1 MKYIIDTSILIEIEN
16 GNEKIIQKIND
27 CKKTPFAELCITIF
41 TFCEFYYGAMEK
53 NQANKEKIKQRL
65 MQYKILNTS
74 VETGSRFCELF
85 STLKKKGKSL
95 PQFDTFIA
103 AIALEH
109 DGLLLTA
116 DTDFEHVPILKTILF
131 NLEKYTQGHN

>member
-16 GNEKIIQKIND
+16 GNEKVLQRIQDLKR
-27 CKKTPFAELCITIF
+27 TPFAELCITIF

-53 NQANKEKIKQRL
+53 NQANKEKVKQRL

-85 STLKKKGKSL
+85 FALKKKGKSL

-103 AIALEH
+103 AITLEH
-109 DGLLLTA
+109 DGLLLSA
-116 DTDFEHVPILKTILF
+116 DSDFEHIPGLKLVFF
-131 NLEKYTQGHN
+131 NIMPDTNNA